1 MGTSNDKRLKFT
13 KLTPET
19 VNKLEEVFAI
29 DGSIEEACF
38 YANISRQTYYN
49 WIKDNPEMEDRFD
62 SLRQK
67 PVLKARQAVVKGLDN
82 FDNGLRYL
90 ERKKKLEFS
99 LRTELTGAD
108 GGPIQTEIDDNLG
121 KITDKIN
128 KTIKDD
134 ILKGN
139 HIESDGSK
147 PNKLDK

>member
-1 MGTSNDKRLKFT
+1 MGTPNDKRLKFT
-13 KLTPET
+13 KLTPDT
-19 VNKLEEVFAI
+19 VNKLEEVFAL
-29 DGSIEEACF
+29 DGSVEEACF

-121 KITDKIN
+121 KITEEIN
-128 KTIKDD
+128 KNLKDG
-134 ILKGN
+134 IFKGN
-139 HIESDGSK
+139 NIESDGAK
-147 PNKLDK
+147 PN